1 MSNIV
6 ESKNYTYF
14 ELKSAIYTFAE
25 NYPFV
30 QIDSAGNSVLG
41 KELLTLSVGKGK
53 ESVLICG
60 AFHGSE
66 ALTATLILS
75 FAERLFAALE
85 CDGEIAGIRARRA
98 LFDRKLVFLPMV
110 NPDGCD
116 ISVTERADCGPFSER
131 VKMLS
136 HGDFAHWKANARGVD
151 INHNFDAGWHQLR
164 QLEIKQGILGPTPT
178 RYGGERPVSEPET
191 AALVSLCHRENF
203 CHVAAFHSQGEEI
216 YWNYGDNFTE
226 KGRRMATLLSSSSGY
241 TLSEPSEI
249 ASHGGF
255 KDWFIKEFDRPG
267 FTIEVGKGENPIPVT
282 ELDRIYPRVE
292 EMMMLLCIL

>member
-116 ISVTERADCGPFSER
+116 ISVTERANCGPFSER

-136 HGDFAHWKANARGVD
+136 HGDFAHWKANVRGVD
-151 INHNFDAGWHQLR
+151 INHNFDVGWHQLR
-164 QLEIKQGILGPTPT
+164 QLEIKQGILGPAPT
-178 RYGGERPVSEPET
+178 RYGGKRPVSEPET

-216 YWNYGDNFTE
+216 YWNYGGNFIE
-226 KGRRMATLLSSSSGY
+226 KGRRMATLLSASSGY
-241 TLSEPSEI
+241 TLSQPSEI

-267 FTIEVGKGENPIPVT
+267 FTIEVGKGENPLPIT

-292 EMMMLLCIL
+292 ELMLLLCIL